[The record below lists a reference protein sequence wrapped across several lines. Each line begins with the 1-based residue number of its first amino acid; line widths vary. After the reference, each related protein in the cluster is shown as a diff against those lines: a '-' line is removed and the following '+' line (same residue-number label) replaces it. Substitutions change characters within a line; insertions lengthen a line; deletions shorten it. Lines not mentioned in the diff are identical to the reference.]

1 MQPCSLKNLN
11 SKQSRGRLQ
20 KLMTALGF
28 SFQQPQ
34 LLLQALVHSSYAHEN
49 PKLRIAHNERL
60 EFLGDAVLELIVSHW
75 LYRSTPELSEG
86 AMTRARSSA
95 VCERSLS
102 LVARQ
107 IGLHEYL
114 LLGCGE
120 QTEEAKVRPS
130 ILADA
135 YEAVVGAVYLDGGM
149 EAARQFVENTLGETL
164 LQAEQGL
171 LYADYKK
178 KLQEELQKEGPRNI
192 VYELE
197 EETGPP
203 HARQFRVSVSVDG
216 VRLGSGTGKTKKQA
230 EQDAAQAA
238 LAKQRS

>member
-1 MQPCSLKNLN
+1 MAQ
-11 SKQSRGRLQ
+11 
-20 KLMTALGF
+20 
-28 SFQQPQ
+28 
-34 LLLQALVHSSYAHEN
+34 
-49 PKLRIAHNERL
+49 
-60 EFLGDAVLELIVSHW
+60 
-75 LYRSTPELSEG
+75 
-86 AMTRARSSA
+86 
-95 VCERSLS
+95 
-102 LVARQ
+102 Q

-171 LYADYKK
+171 LYADYKT

-192 VYELE
+192 VYELD

-238 LAKQRS
+238 LVKQ

>member
-11 SKQSRGRLQ
+11 SKQSRERLQ

-149 EAARQFVENTLGETL
+149 EAARQFVEIGR
-164 LQAEQGL
+164 AH
-171 LYADYKK
+171 
-178 KLQEELQKEGPRNI
+178 
-192 VYELE
+192 V
-197 EETGPP
+197 
-203 HARQFRVSVSVDG
+203 
-216 VRLGSGTGKTKKQA
+216 
-230 EQDAAQAA
+230 
-238 LAKQRS
+238 